1 MIALF
6 LALTTLNLLCLAVAT
21 IVGYATSGHDVLGIH
36 PPPGM
41 HLLSGVFAAFVC
53 CAVHCIVFTYF
64 IATAKW
70 VQHAIVV
77 KQLDPT
83 SGAPTRSF
91 RAQAFPAA
99 ILAMAIVFA
108 TAFSG
113 AAVDNYGMPKWVHH
127 AMALASLVINAAVAG
142 VEYRA
147 IWRNSRLIDSILE
160 AIQRAAPAA

>member
-6 LALTTLNLLCLAVAT
+6 LVLTTMNLLCLGVAT
-21 IVGYATSGHDVLGIH
+21 LIGYATSGHDLLGIH

-53 CAVHCIVFTYF
+53 CAVHCVVFTYF

-70 VQHAIVV
+70 VQHAISV
-77 KQLDPT
+77 KQLDPN

-99 ILAMAIVFA
+99 IIAMTVVFI

-113 AAVDNYGMPKWVHH
+113 AAVDNYGMSKSVHQ
-127 AMALASLVINAAVAG
+127 AMALGSLAVNVVVAG

-147 IWRNSRLIDSILE
+147 ITRNARLIDSILDT
-160 AIQRAAPAA
+160 INRGAAAA